1 VRVYPSI
8 RDLLQCMDTAVL
20 VLDAATIAE
29 VIVGAVTPRA
39 GRLSQNGLEASSWDV
54 HFSAASKGYAT
65 PKPSIVA
72 VSFEIRF
79 AVKPVETQIDGDLEV
94 TGILRLVGSCAYD
107 PILTFSYK
115 ASKTVRRAQNP
126 AVSASIRCCRAARGR
141 PRQQ

>member
-1 VRVYPSI
+1 
-8 RDLLQCMDTAVL
+8 MDTAVL

-39 GRLSQNGLEASSWDV
+39 GRLPQNGLGFELGRS
-54 HFSAASKGYAT
+54 FLTRIKGYAM

-94 TGILRLVGSCAYD
+94 TGILRLVASSAYD

-126 AVSASIRCCRAARGR
+126 AVQPRSGVAELQEGGRGSSS
-141 PRQQ
+141 